1 MALTKSTQCGELLAA
16 ACETGRLKVVKMLV
30 NKGASLKLIG
40 HSKEAVE
47 CSKNNLAIPE
57 I

>member
-16 ACETGRLKVVKMLV
+16 AWETGRLEAVKMLV

-40 HSKEAVE
+40 HSKEAVK